1 MTEKRQCF
9 EFLNPSFGL
18 SYFVRFTLFKNTFL
32 RIKIFKFFHVLYCWN
47 ENNSVVTDFIRS
59 TKLAARFDRIGRKNE
74 IFISFDLVVTSANLC
89 YSNYSSY
96 QYKLYRLVKFLKENR
111 GVGYRRI
118 SHIMTQKGYRSS
130 RTNSILKPNYIYSI
144 YKKGKIR
151 EERYGRTF
159 ESRIENTFCYV
170 L

>member
-1 MTEKRQCF
+1 MAD
-9 EFLNPSFGL
+9 
-18 SYFVRFTLFKNTFL
+18 LFKN
-32 RIKIFKFFHVLYCWN
+32 N
-47 ENNSVVTDFIRS
+47 Q
-59 TKLAARFDRIGRKNE
+59 LARRFRETERTE
-74 IFISFDLVVTSANLC
+74 SIFISFDLVVTSANLC

-130 RTNSILKPNYIYSI
+130 RTNSILKPNFIYSI

-151 EERYGRTF
+151 EERYGGYL
-159 ESRIENTFCYV
+159 SPKLRIHFVVFYNSYI
-170 L
+170 

>member
-1 MTEKRQCF
+1 M
-9 EFLNPSFGL
+9 
-18 SYFVRFTLFKNTFL
+18 
-32 RIKIFKFFHVLYCWN
+32 
-47 ENNSVVTDFIRS
+47 
-59 TKLAARFDRIGRKNE
+59 AARFDRIGRKNE

-96 QYKLYRLVKFLKENR
+96 QHKLYRLVKFLKENR

-118 SHIMTQKGYRSS
+118 SRIMTQKGYRSS

-151 EERYGRTF
+151 EERYGRVF
-159 ESRIENTFCYV
+159 ESQVQEMRCSIDF
-170 L
+170 

>member
-1 MTEKRQCF
+1 MFQNYST
-9 EFLNPSFGL
+9 
-18 SYFVRFTLFKNTFL
+18 VTDLFKNNQLT
-32 RIKIFKFFHVLYCWN
+32 R
-47 ENNSVVTDFIRS
+47 
-59 TKLAARFDRIGRKNE
+59 RFRETERTE
-74 IFISFDLVVTSANLC
+74 TIFISFDLVVTSANLC

-118 SHIMTQKGYRSS
+118 SDILTHKGYRSS
-130 RTNSILKPNYIYSI
+130 RTNSILKPNFIYSI

-151 EERYGRTF
+151 EKRYGRKF
-159 ESRIENTFCYV
+159 ESKIENTFCYV

>member
-1 MTEKRQCF
+1 MCQIGLRTFGRVRLMKKVGIRLV
-9 EFLNPSFGL
+9 LNHST
-18 SYFVRFTLFKNTFL
+18 VTDLFKN
-32 RIKIFKFFHVLYCWN
+32 N
-47 ENNSVVTDFIRS
+47 Q
-59 TKLAARFDRIGRKNE
+59 LARRFRETERTE
-74 IFISFDLVVTSANLC
+74 TIFISFDLVVTSANLC

-96 QYKLYRLVKFLKENR
+96 QSKLYRLVKFLKENR

-118 SHIMTQKGYRSS
+118 SHILTHKGYRSS

-151 EERYGRTF
+151 EERYGRVF
-159 ESRIENTFCYV
+159 ESKIENTFCYV

>member
-1 MTEKRQCF
+1 MYSSPTWHE
-9 EFLNPSFGL
+9 S
-18 SYFVRFTLFKNTFL
+18 KNNCKLIHST
-32 RIKIFKFFHVLYCWN
+32 
-47 ENNSVVTDFIRS
+47 VTDLFRS
-59 TKLAARFDRIGRKNE
+59 TKLAARFGRIGSKSE

-118 SHIMTQKGYRSS
+118 SHILTHKGYRSS
-130 RTNSILKPNYIYSI
+130 RTNSILKPNFIYSI

-151 EERYGRTF
+151 ENRINRNF
-159 ESRIENTFCYV
+159 ESEITDVKIFVVKN
-170 L
+170 

>member
-1 MTEKRQCF
+1 M
-9 EFLNPSFGL
+9 
-18 SYFVRFTLFKNTFL
+18 
-32 RIKIFKFFHVLYCWN
+32 
-47 ENNSVVTDFIRS
+47 TDFIRS
-59 TKLAARFDRIGRKNE
+59 TKLAARFGRIGSKSE
-74 IFISFDLVVTSANLC
+74 IFISFNLVVTSANLC

-151 EERYGRTF
+151 EERFGRTF
-159 ESRIENTFCYV
+159 ESKIENTFCCIF
-170 L
+170 

>member
-1 MTEKRQCF
+1 M
-9 EFLNPSFGL
+9 FLNHST
-18 SYFVRFTLFKNTFL
+18 VADLFKN
-32 RIKIFKFFHVLYCWN
+32 N
-47 ENNSVVTDFIRS
+47 Q
-59 TKLAARFDRIGRKNE
+59 LARRFRETERTE
-74 IFISFDLVVTSANLC
+74 SIFISFNLVVTSANLC

-118 SHIMTQKGYRSS
+118 SHILTHKGYRSS
-130 RTNSILKPNYIYSI
+130 RTKSVLKPNFIYSI

-151 EERYGRTF
+151 EERFGRTF
-159 ESRIENTFCYV
+159 ESKIENTFCCV

>member
-1 MTEKRQCF
+1 MCQIDLRT
-9 EFLNPSFGL
+9 FGRARL
-18 SYFVRFTLFKNTFL
+18 MKKVRIRLVSNHSTVTDLFKNNQLTGRF
-32 RIKIFKFFHVLYCWN
+32 RETERTESIFV
-47 ENNSVVTDFIRS
+47 
-59 TKLAARFDRIGRKNE
+59 
-74 IFISFDLVVTSANLC
+74 SFDLVVTSANLC

-118 SHIMTQKGYRSS
+118 SHILTHKGYRSS

-151 EERYGRTF
+151 EERYGRVF
-159 ESRIENTFCYV
+159 ESKIENTFCYI

>member
-1 MTEKRQCF
+1 MV
-9 EFLNPSFGL
+9 LNHS
-18 SYFVRFTLFKNTFL
+18 T
-32 RIKIFKFFHVLYCWN
+32 
-47 ENNSVVTDFIRS
+47 VTDFIRS

-118 SHIMTQKGYRSS
+118 SHILTHKGYRSS
-130 RTNSILKPNYIYSI
+130 RTNSILKNTYVYSI
-144 YKKGKIR
+144 YSKGKIR
-151 EERYGRTF
+151 ENRINRNF
-159 ESRIENTFCYV
+159 ESEITDVRLLF
-170 L
+170 

>member
-1 MTEKRQCF
+1 MAD
-9 EFLNPSFGL
+9 
-18 SYFVRFTLFKNTFL
+18 LFKN
-32 RIKIFKFFHVLYCWN
+32 N
-47 ENNSVVTDFIRS
+47 Q
-59 TKLAARFDRIGRKNE
+59 LARRFRETERTE
-74 IFISFDLVVTSANLC
+74 SIFISFDLVVKSANLC

-159 ESRIENTFCYV
+159 ESKIENTFCYV
-170 L
+170 F

>member
-1 MTEKRQCF
+1 MTD
-9 EFLNPSFGL
+9 
-18 SYFVRFTLFKNTFL
+18 LFRT
-32 RIKIFKFFHVLYCWN
+32 
-47 ENNSVVTDFIRS
+47 
-59 TKLAARFDRIGRKNE
+59 TKLAAKYGRIGSKSE
-74 IFISFDLVVTSANLC
+74 IFISFDLVVKSANLC

-159 ESRIENTFCYV
+159 EPRIENTFCYV

>member
-1 MTEKRQCF
+1 MYSSPTWHESKNNCK
-9 EFLNPSFGL
+9 LIHST
-18 SYFVRFTLFKNTFL
+18 VTDLFKNNQLT
-32 RIKIFKFFHVLYCWN
+32 R
-47 ENNSVVTDFIRS
+47 
-59 TKLAARFDRIGRKNE
+59 RFRETERTE
-74 IFISFDLVVTSANLC
+74 TIFISFDLVVTSANLC

-118 SHIMTQKGYRSS
+118 SDILTHKGYRSS
-130 RTNSILKPNYIYSI
+130 RTNSILKQNFIYSI

-159 ESRIENTFCYV
+159 ESKIENTFCYV

>member
-1 MTEKRQCF
+1 MLPNHST
-9 EFLNPSFGL
+9 
-18 SYFVRFTLFKNTFL
+18 VTDLFKN
-32 RIKIFKFFHVLYCWN
+32 N
-47 ENNSVVTDFIRS
+47 Q
-59 TKLAARFDRIGRKNE
+59 LARRFRETERTE
-74 IFISFDLVVTSANLC
+74 SIFISFDLVVKSANLC

-118 SHIMTQKGYRSS
+118 SHILTHKGYRSS
-130 RTNSILKPNYIYSI
+130 RTNSILKPNFIYSI

-159 ESRIENTFCYV
+159 ESKIENTFCYV
-170 L
+170 F

>member
-1 MTEKRQCF
+1 MV
-9 EFLNPSFGL
+9 LNHS
-18 SYFVRFTLFKNTFL
+18 T
-32 RIKIFKFFHVLYCWN
+32 
-47 ENNSVVTDFIRS
+47 VTDLFRS
-59 TKLAARFDRIGRKNE
+59 TKLAARFGRIGSKSE

-151 EERYGRTF
+151 EERLSRSY
-159 ESRIENTFCYV
+159 ESQVQEMRCSLEF
-170 L
+170 

>member
-1 MTEKRQCF
+1 MTD
-9 EFLNPSFGL
+9 
-18 SYFVRFTLFKNTFL
+18 LFKN
-32 RIKIFKFFHVLYCWN
+32 N
-47 ENNSVVTDFIRS
+47 Q
-59 TKLAARFDRIGRKNE
+59 LARRFRETERTE
-74 IFISFDLVVTSANLC
+74 SIFISFDLVVTSANLC

-130 RTNSILKPNYIYSI
+130 RTNSILKQNFIYSI

-151 EERYGRTF
+151 EERYGRVF
-159 ESRIENTFCYV
+159 ESKIENPFCCV
-170 L
+170 F